1 MMEEDQFF
9 KERADSNII
18 KQVIYKYLPYWPL
31 FVLCIGV
38 SLIITYINLRRQ
50 IPTYVATAKVLLK
63 DPNKG
68 GGDSK
73 VLDALNIFT
82 EKKIVDNEIVTLQSI
97 DLMSEVVMQ
106 LDLYAEV
113 FNKGNVQIE
122 ELYKENAPV
131 AFKSLDKRNFNL
143 NGTFFFSI
151 DWRQRILSIDNQKVP
166 FGSVF
171 TIQNNPLTFEINEDY
186 NKSAQG
192 KNFFVVFSNP
202 YSAAGNLTSR
212 LKISPYSYSSTIL
225 NVNLTTTVPAKAKDV
240 LKYLFI
246 FYNRDAVEDK
256 NEIADKTV
264 NFIDERLA
272 LVTRQLD
279 SVERNIAS
287 YQSKES
293 VVNLESQASSYF
305 DKVNNYDIQNSQ
317 IDLQLEILKGVENY
331 INSKEGNQVVVPSL
345 KLVEDPLL
353 AELLKDYNTAEKRI
367 SELRSVTGEKNDAFI
382 AAQKEVGQIRKSINE
397 NIRNIRQNLTT
408 TKQNFNQL
416 INENDQLLRS
426 IPEKQRVFLDITR
439 QQAIKNNI
447 YTFLLQKREE
457 TAISSASTTPDL
469 KVVESPSSYGPVT
482 PVAKS
487 FYLTGLII
495 GLLVAAFIIL
505 VKEFFTKSVLF
516 RSEIESIVKVPVVG
530 ELMQVPNKES
540 IVIKHGK
547 SSVIAEQF
555 RTIRTNL
562 AFMGLNEE
570 HKVLLVSSTVSGE
583 GKSFVSLNLAISLTL
598 TGKRVA
604 VMEMDLRKPKLSS
617 TLNLNRRPGISNYLV
632 SKASLEEIMKDTGI
646 ENLTLIPA
654 GDIPPNP
661 SELISDVKMGELIE
675 ELKLRFDYI
684 IMDTA
689 PISPVTDAQ
698 LLQNYSDINM
708 FIIRHGV
715 TPRSLLT
722 MVQAMNQQQKFKR
735 MCLVFNG
742 IKPRGVNIYGYNLG
756 GYGSGYGYGYG
767 YGYNYG
773 NEYGKAYFGEEEKTL
788 PSLIK
793 RIFKSK

>member
-31 FVLCIGV
+31 FVLCIVV

-97 DLMSEVVMQ
+97 DLMSEVVME

-317 IDLQLEILKGVENY
+317 IDLQLEILKGVEDY
-331 INSKEGNQVVVPSL
+331 LNSKEGNQVVVPSL

-353 AELLKDYNTAEKRI
+353 AELLKEYNTAEKRI

-530 ELMQVPNKES
+530 ELMQVPTKES

-547 SSVIAEQF
+547 SSVVAEQF

>member
-1 MMEEDQFF
+1 MEDDQFF
-9 KERADSNII
+9 KERPDSNII

-31 FVLCIGV
+31 FVLCVGV

-73 VLDALNIFT
+73 VLDALNIFS
-82 EKKIVDNEIVTLQSI
+82 EKKIVDNEIVALQSI
-97 DLMSEVVMQ
+97 DLMVEVV
-106 LDLYAEV
+106 LELNLYAEV

-131 AFKSLDKRNFNL
+131 TFMALDKRNFNL
-143 NGTFFFSI
+143 YGTYFFSI
-151 DWRQRILSIDNQKVP
+151 DWARKTINIDNKTVP
-166 FGSVF
+166 FNSVF
-171 TIQNNPLTFEINEDY
+171 NINGTPLTFVMNEEY
-186 NKSAQG
+186 NKNAQG

-202 YSAAGNLTSR
+202 YSAAGGLSGR

-225 NVNLTTTVPAKAKDV
+225 NVNLTTTVPAKAKDA

-246 FYNRDAVEDK
+246 FYNKDAVEDK

-264 NFIDERLA
+264 NFIDDRLA

-287 YQSKES
+287 YQSRES
-293 VVNLESQASSYF
+293 VVDLESQASNYF
-305 DKVNNYDIQNSQ
+305 TKVNEFDIQNSQ
-317 IDLQLEILKGVENY
+317 IELQLEVLKGIENY
-331 INSKEGNQVVVPSL
+331 VNSKGNNQAVIPSL
-345 KLVEDPLL
+345 KLIDDPSLAGLL
-353 AELLKDYNTAEKRI
+353 DQLNSLEVKIAQ
-367 SELRSVTGEKNDAFI
+367 LRSVTGEKNDALI
-382 AAQKEVGQIRKSINE
+382 SANKEAGQIKKNINE
-397 NIRNIRQNLTT
+397 SIRNIRQNLLTSR
-408 TKQNFNQL
+408 QHFNQL
-416 INENDQLLRS
+416 ISQNDQLLKS

-469 KVVESPSSYGPVT
+469 KVVETPSSYGPVT
-482 PVAKS
+482 PVAKN
-487 FYLTGLII
+487 FYLTGLFI
-495 GLLVAAFIIL
+495 GLLVAAFIVL

-516 RSEIESIVKVPVVG
+516 RSEIENTVKLPIIG
-530 ELMQVPNKES
+530 ELMQVPNKEA
-540 IVIKHGK
+540 IVIKDGK
-547 SSVIAEQF
+547 SSVVAEQF

-562 AFMGLNEE
+562 AFMGLGENQ
-570 HKVLLVSSTVSGE
+570 KVLLVSSTVSGE

-598 TGKRVA
+598 TGKKVA
-604 VMEMDLRKPKLSS
+604 VMEMDLRKPKLSA

-632 SKASLEEIMKDTGI
+632 SKVGLEEIMKETGI
-646 ENLTLIPA
+646 PNLTLIPA

-661 SELISDVKMGELIE
+661 SELISSIRMKELIE
-675 ELKLRFDYI
+675 LLKEKFDYI

-689 PISPVTDAQ
+689 PVSPVTDAQ
-698 LLQNYSDINM
+698 LLQNYSDINL

-715 TPRSLLT
+715 TPRNLLA
-722 MVQAMNQQQKFKR
+722 MLQAMHQQQKFKN

-742 IKPRGVNIYGYNLG
+742 IKPRGFNIYGYNLG

-773 NEYGKAYFGEEEKTL
+773 NEYGKAYYDEEEKTL